1 MFPCPYSNE
10 HDCDEA
16 FQSRVEAS
24 HHAILSHQV
33 VPIHKTEDGQFI
45 CLHAEFGCS
54 ATFETTTLLTTH
66 TQSEHRKEAFPCA
79 LAWSR
84 NCTKTFTT
92 RKGMAMHINAKHR
105 QIREPCP
112 SAKETGCKATFSDV
126 SSAHS
131 HVRHVHGEKP
141 YPCPLADEYDCTEW
155 LYTVAL
161 AQRHGGICHKKLG
174 FPCLR
179 AEQLD
184 CMARFN
190 SKLEAQKHLH
200 EEHQPNPFPCP
211 GAEKYQ
217 CEKRFPT
224 YDAARKHMG
233 RDHERFPCPRA
244 EELGCSQTFSLKL
257 SATKHAQ
264 LVHDHI
270 KFPCP
275 YADTAAC
282 DKVFASVGGANRHA
296 KYHTNH
302 FPCQHQH
309 CGKRFLNAQEAI
321 EHSRDPQH
329 SLAALFICTLQGCRG
344 AIAGK
349 RYLAPAMR
357 RHHQTHVELGEVV
370 RGDESIISSA
380 EGSLPSSQL
389 SLFWSILEH
398 SSMDL
403 TETGDGCN
411 DDDMS
416 IEGDCDEADEEDETL
431 APWEEQNSIEASP
444 EERRRQI
451 HESNT
456 AKWSKLSLL
465 IEISQ

>member
-16 FQSRVEAS
+16 FQRHVEAS

-33 VPIHKTEDGQFI
+33 VHIHKTEDGQFI

-54 ATFETTTLLTTH
+54 TTFVTTTLLTTH

-92 RKGMAMHINAKHR
+92 RKGMAMHINAKNR

-141 YPCPLADEYDCTEW
+141 YPCPWADEYDCTEW
-155 LYTVAL
+155 FYTVAL
-161 AQRHGGICHKKLG
+161 AQRHAGICHKKLG
-174 FPCLR
+174 FPCPR

-190 SKLEAQKHLH
+190 SKLKTQKHLH

-211 GAEKYQ
+211 GAEKHQ

-224 YDAARKHMG
+224 YNAARKHMG

-244 EELGCSQTFSLKL
+244 DELGCSQTFSLKL
-257 SATKHAQ
+257 TRS
-264 LVHDHI
+264 
-270 KFPCP
+270 
-275 YADTAAC
+275 
-282 DKVFASVGGANRHA
+282 NM
-296 KYHTNH
+296 
-302 FPCQHQH
+302 
-309 CGKRFLNAQEAI
+309 LN
-321 EHSRDPQH
+321 S
-329 SLAALFICTLQGCRG
+329 CMT
-344 AIAGK
+344 
-349 RYLAPAMR
+349 
-357 RHHQTHVELGEVV
+357 
-370 RGDESIISSA
+370 ISSSHVHMQIQRLVTRCLPQWVARIGMQNIIQTISLVNISIA
-380 EGSLPSSQL
+380 ENDFSLPRKLSNIPAIRSIRSQL
-389 SLFWSILEH
+389 S
-398 SSMDL
+398 SSARFRGAEAL
-403 TETGDGCN
+403 LPAN
-411 DDDMS
+411 D
-416 IEGDCDEADEEDETL
+416 TL
-431 APWEEQNSIEASP
+431 YQ
-444 EERRRQI
+444 R
-451 HESNT
+451 
-456 AKWSKLSLL
+456 
-465 IEISQ
+465 